1 MSRLTIILLAVLVLV
16 YFGICAVLFIFQ
28 RSLIYFPQP
37 RLTGSGTT
45 VLTLQSQT
53 ERVLVSARLQEGPK
67 ALIYFGG
74 NSEDVSANMP
84 SFSTAFPDYTIYLMH
99 YRGYGGSSGQPS
111 EEGLIAD
118 GSALYDEAS
127 SKHPEITIIGR
138 SLGSGIAVHIASVRP
153 ATRLVLVTPYD
164 SLQEIAAKQFPL
176 FPVRWLILDK
186 YESWRYAPAVKA
198 PTLII
203 AAENDEVIPRS
214 SSEVLASRF
223 ASGIASFKVLP
234 GTNHN
239 SISSSP
245 EYLPLLKGQ

>member
-1 MSRLTIILLAVLVLV
+1 MSRLTIILLSVLALV
-16 YFGICAVLFIFQ
+16 YLGISAALFIFQ

-37 RLTGSGTT
+37 RLTPSGTT
-45 VLTLQSQT
+45 ILTLPSET
-53 ERVLVSARLQEGPK
+53 EHVLVSTQLRDGPK

-74 NSEDVSANMP
+74 NAEDVSANMP

-99 YRGYGGSSGQPS
+99 YRGYGGSSGKPS
-111 EEGLIAD
+111 EEALVAD
-118 GSALYDEAS
+118 GLALFDEAS
-127 SKHPEITIIGR
+127 LKHQEVTIIGR
-138 SLGSGIAVHIASVRP
+138 SLGSGIAVHVASLRP

-164 SLQEIAAKQFPL
+164 SLQEIAAKQFPF

-186 YESWRYAPAVKA
+186 YESWRYAPTVKA

-214 SSEVLASRF
+214 SSELLASRF
-223 ASGIASFKVLP
+223 TSGIASFKVLP